1 MQAGRLR
8 HVITIEEPVETQDA
22 TGAMTTVW
30 QTWADGV
37 RASIEDVSTREQFA
51 AAQVQAEITT
61 RVRIRYRRGVH
72 EKMRIRHV
80 REHSG
85 SPQVIDYYDIQGPPT
100 RDVATGRRELQLLC
114 LRRSAEGFRT
124 NG

>member
-8 HVITIEEPVETQDA
+8 HVITIEEPIASRDA
-22 TGAMTTVW
+22 TGGIVTTW

-37 RASIEDVSTREQFA
+37 RASIEDLSSRERELLS
-51 AAQVQAEITT
+51 QVAGEVTARI
-61 RVRIRYRRGVH
+61 RIRYRPGVH

-85 SPQVIDYYDIQGPPT
+85 SPQVVDYYDINGIT
-100 RDVATGRRELQLLC
+100 RDLATARRELQLVC
-114 LRRSAEGFRT
+114 TRRSAEGFRSD
-124 NG
+124 G